1 MCFFVMVPETTRMY
15 SSCHSFS
22 LTAVCLSAHFQ
33 ITVAAG
39 RCAFADWFL
48 AKGVVECRA
57 WPVLSAAQMDRLLLL
72 EPPATADALPVA
84 RFLLSTWALCPDL
97 RERLPLGSAQWG
109 ARLWTWFFEEGI
121 ADLGVHP
128 DLVRRSV
135 GLLDRAGVRIVWR

>member
-22 LTAVCLSAHFQ
+22 LTAVCLSAHFP

-39 RCAFADWFL
+39 RAAFADWFL

-84 RFLLSTWALCPDL
+84 RFLLSTWAL
-97 RERLPLGSAQWG
+97 RS
-109 ARLWTWFFEEGI
+109 EEHTSE
-121 ADLGVHP
+121 LQS
-128 DLVRRSV
+128 LM
-135 GLLDRAGVRIVWR
+135 RISYAVFCLQKKNKQSYLQN